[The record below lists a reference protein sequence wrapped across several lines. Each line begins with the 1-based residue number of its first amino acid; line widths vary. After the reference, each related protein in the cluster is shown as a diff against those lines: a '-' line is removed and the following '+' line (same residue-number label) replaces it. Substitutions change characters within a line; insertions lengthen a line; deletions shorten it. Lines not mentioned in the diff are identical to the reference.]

1 MYQIV
6 IVSTRPTVNTEFFDI
21 RDEKYISFRAYWT
34 ETYKVTGKMLL
45 VDTQLSEDLL
55 TRTTTF
61 FWDSEVSYQQA
72 LNDPAVIA
80 VWSERDAFHA
90 AQGIVKISET
100 ATTI

>member
-1 MYQIV
+1 MHQRIIV
-6 IVSTRPTVNTEFFDI
+6 TTRPTVDTEFFDI
-21 RDEKYISFRAYWT
+21 RDEKYTSFRAYWT

-45 VDTQLSEDLL
+45 VDKQLSEDLL

-61 FWDSEVSYQQA
+61 FWDSEESYQQA
-72 LNDPAVIA
+72 LSDPAVII
-80 VWSERDAFHA
+80 VWAERDAFHA